1 MSTAARSNRSSS
13 TQAIAGAGSS
23 WVTQE
28 IPFAPGQTLT
38 ARIYGRRG
46 GHGPTPLVLHFH
58 GGAFVSG
65 SLETGEAVAGLLA
78 EAGSVVV
85 SLEYPLAPAH
95 PFPAPA
101 EAGHAALSWLYRN
114 RRRLG
119 GDGAVL
125 LTAGEEAGGNLA
137 AAVGLMARDRQRPP
151 LAGQILLSPMLDP
164 CLGTASLRDV
174 DLDVRE
180 CPWSSGWASYLARPA
195 DAGHPYAAPGICL
208 RLGQVPPTLVV
219 TSRDDPLRDE
229 ALAFAAR
236 LRGAGVA
243 VEQAVVDADTG
254 WPQSFTR
261 TACPETGW
269 GAQLREHL
277 QRFIAAR
284 QAAASTQR
292 DAPS

>member
-1 MSTAARSNRSSS
+1 MSPAARSSRSTSGS
-13 TQAIAGAGSS
+13 QAAVAGTGWIAQS
-23 WVTQE
+23 
-28 IPFAPGQTLT
+28 IPFTTDTTLN

-46 GHGPTPLVLHFH
+46 AGPTPLVLHFH

-65 SLETGEAVAGLLA
+65 DLESGAAVAGLLA

-119 GDGAVL
+119 GAGAVV

-137 AAVGLMARDRQRPP
+137 AAVGLIARDRQRPP

-164 CLGTASLRDV
+164 CLATASHRAV
-174 DLDVRE
+174 DTDVRE
-180 CPWSSGWASYLARPA
+180 CPWSSGWASYLSRPA

-208 RLGQVPPTLVV
+208 RLAQVPPTLVV

-229 ALAFAAR
+229 ALAFAR
-236 LRGAGVA
+236 KLREAGVA
-243 VEQAVVDADTG
+243 VEEVVIDAVTG

-261 TACPETGW
+261 RGRGDGW
-269 GAQLREHL
+269 AAPLRDRL
-277 QRFIAAR
+277 QRFLAAR
-284 QAAASTQR
+284 QAAASDSRT
-292 DAPS
+292 SS